1 MNCPLKRYEY
11 TNFESFIGFK
21 CAYCE
26 TTLTVDNLTRDHIV
40 PKSHGIKFGNLSNN
54 IIACC
59 KACNHDKGDKS
70 LLNFMGLL
78 EETTKTKK
86 KVDWSIDEKCVYLG
100 DICGLMVKTRKYK
113 GDTEYIFY
121 INDQQTKSC
130 FTYPKAKLFA
140 EGFKLGKEYAKS

>member
-1 MNCPLKRYEY
+1 MFLNA
-11 TNFESFIGFK
+11 FHSAGWESFIGFK

-26 TTLTVDNLTRDHIV
+26 SNLTVDNLSKDHVI
-40 PKSHGIKFGNLSNN
+40 PKSCSVNFGDLSNN
-54 IIACC
+54 TIACC

-78 EETTKTKK
+78 EETIKTKK
-86 KVDWSIDEKCVYLG
+86 KADWSIDEKCIYLG
-100 DICGLMVKTRKYK
+100 DICGLKVKTRKYK
-113 GDTEYIFY
+113 GNTEYIFY
-121 INDQQTKSC
+121 IDNQQTKSC